1 MHQTEQ
7 EHLIDMINQIA
18 VNNISLGDDSVVA
31 DMIAGHVKK
40 FWPRRMK
47 VILNDY
53 VIKEGGERLHPA
65 ALLASK
71 KLSKE
76 S

>member
-40 FWPRRMK
+40 FWLRRMK

-53 VIKEGGERLHPA
+53 VVNEGGEHLHPA

-76 S
+76 G